1 MALGVNMIDLDL
13 VEKYLKCKD
22 FDGLSSFLDEIEDN
36 AFLIKELLLVYYH
49 WLDMH
54 PFNI

>member
-22 FDGLSSFLDEIEDN
+22 IDGLSSFLDEIE
-36 AFLIKELLLVYYH
+36 
-49 WLDMH
+49 
-54 PFNI
+54 